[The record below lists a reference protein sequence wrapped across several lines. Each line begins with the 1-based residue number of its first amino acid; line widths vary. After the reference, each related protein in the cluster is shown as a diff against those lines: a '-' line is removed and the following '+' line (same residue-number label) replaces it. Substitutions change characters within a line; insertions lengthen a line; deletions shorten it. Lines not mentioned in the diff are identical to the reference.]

1 MNWRNLQLPSGATRT
16 GAEYHFPC
24 PVTREGKDRA
34 WVNPD
39 AQLLGCRGCGGSDG
53 GLEGDELRAHGEAL
67 GLWEPAG
74 MAADAQQTIYVYE
87 NAAGARVFDVV
98 RFEMGPGQKT
108 FRQRHGPPGAYVWRR
123 PAAGRG
129 LLYRL
134 PAVVAAL
141 QAQAPILI
149 VEGEKDVER
158 LAAVGVTA
166 TCNAGGA
173 GKFTREHAQHL
184 AGAADVRIVPD
195 DDTPGR
201 EHATRVLEQLAKVG
215 VTGTVLVP
223 WLEDGE
229 TKADISN
236 WLDSR
241 PGSGA
246 AAVLALPVRQ
256 AALPPADAP
265 VPDPPAEG
273 VAGSS
278 AVYDERSLADAY
290 LASVTDEDGLVTRRC
305 DVTREQWYVW
315 TQGWQATDTVTR
327 EIADLGRRIF
337 ARPPSKS
344 NPQVTADPRTGGK
357 RATARGAELFAARA
371 PEVLTSPSAWDA
383 SPNVI
388 GLTDGRVLEYR
399 VDAGQVDVVFR
410 NERPDDLIR
419 TRTGILPCSAEA
431 FETSRVADFL
441 LEILP
446 AELLPFVQR
455 LFGAGAIAADGLD
468 RVGFLYGPG
477 GSGKTTLVEGVLAA
491 LGGDGGYG
499 VSCLASHLMVS
510 AAGSHETRLAR
521 LAGKRVIVA
530 TEIAQSATLDEA
542 ILKDLSGG
550 GTLSA
555 RFVRRDAFQFRHRGI
570 VCLVGNNAPRLRAR
584 DSGIL
589 RRLLVFPFKHQPA
602 KVDPTLRPALRDA
615 PEAKAAWLRW
625 ICEGARDYLRD
636 GLGEIPSQVTAETTR
651 YSETADP
658 LSEFVNDF
666 LTDEPGRIVP
676 MTAVHRAY
684 LQWASERGEGHPLH
698 ARAFN
703 AALVEGFGFRRD
715 RSNGTRIWRD
725 LVLRESLGTSGTVYG
740 ASHG

>member
-1 MNWRNLQLPSGATRT
+1 MNWRNLRLPSGATRI

-24 PVTREGKDRA
+24 LVTGQGKDRA

-39 AQLLGCRGCGGSDG
+39 AQLLGCRCVGPDG
-53 GLEGDELRAHGEAL
+53 GLEGDDLRAHAEAL
-67 GLWEPAG
+67 GIWEPAG
-74 MAADAQQTIYVYE
+74 MAADAQQTVYVYE

-98 RFEMGPGQKT
+98 RFETAPGQKT

-134 PAVVAAL
+134 PAVVAAI
-141 QAQAPILI
+141 QVQAPILI

-158 LAAVGVTA
+158 LAMLGVTA

-215 VTGTVLVP
+215 VTATVLQP

-229 TKADISN
+229 TKADISS
-236 WLDSR
+236 WLDMH
-241 PGSGA
+241 SGCDA

-256 AALPPADAP
+256 AALPPAEAP
-265 VPDPPAEG
+265 VADPPAEG
-273 VAGSS
+273 AAGSA

-315 TQGWQATDTVTR
+315 EQGWGPTDTVTR
-327 EIADLGRRIF
+327 EIADLGRRIY

-344 NPQVTADPRTGGK
+344 SPQVTADPRTGGK
-357 RATARGAELFAARA
+357 RTTARGAELFAACA
-371 PEVLTSPSAWDA
+371 PGVLTPPSAWDA
-383 SPNVI
+383 TPHVI

-399 VDAGQVDVVFR
+399 VGGDQVDVVFR
-410 NERPDDLIR
+410 NEQPDDLIR
-419 TRTGILPCSAEA
+419 TRTGILPCSADA
-431 FETSRVADFL
+431 FEKSRVADFL

-446 AELLPFVQR
+446 AELLPFLQR
-455 LFGAGAIAADGLD
+455 FFGAGVIAADGLD
-468 RVGFLYGPG
+468 RVGFFYGPG

-499 VSCLASHLMVS
+499 VSCLASHVMVS
-510 AAGSHETRLAR
+510 AAWSHETRLAR
-521 LAGKRVIVA
+521 LASKRVIVA
-530 TEIAQSATLDEA
+530 TEIAQAATLDEA

-602 KVDPTLRPALRDA
+602 RVDPTLRPALREA

-625 ICEGARDYLRD
+625 LCEGARDYLRD
-636 GLGEIPSQVTAETTR
+636 GLGEIPPEVTAETTR

-666 LTDEPGRIVP
+666 LAAEPGRIVP

-684 LQWASERGEGHPLH
+684 LQWANERGEAHPLN

-703 AALVEGFGFRRD
+703 AALVEGFGFLRD
-715 RSNGTRIWRD
+715 RSHGTRVWKN
-725 LVLRESLGTSGTVYG
+725 LVLHESSGTSGTQDI
-740 ASHG
+740 ARH